1 MYISPNILPPRKKK
15 KKNRDTK
22 ILEKELCSH
31 VQTEEE

>member
-1 MYISPNILPPRKKK
+1 MYISPNILPPRKK